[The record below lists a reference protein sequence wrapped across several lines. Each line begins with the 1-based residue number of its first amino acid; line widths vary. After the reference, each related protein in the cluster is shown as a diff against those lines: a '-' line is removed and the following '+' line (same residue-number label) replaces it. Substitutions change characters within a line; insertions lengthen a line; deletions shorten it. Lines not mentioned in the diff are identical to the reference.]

1 MQQDVPD
8 NCKINFS
15 RIPLDPRL
23 KLEDITSVLYHH
35 WNTTEYH
42 RHLLLPDVQG
52 VGLVK
57 EQQNQDTHVHIY
69 ESGDIIGIDLDR
81 DWEKVSISEKVS
93 SMSIIMI
100 IATSLTLMKTIVGSI
115 HCSHQSSQQK

>member
-23 KLEDITSVLYHH
+23 KLEDITSVLYQH
-35 WNTTEYH
+35 WNTTEHH

-93 SMSIIMI
+93 CLLLLSFSC
-100 IATSLTLMKTIVGSI
+100 LTFMKNIVGSI
-115 HCSHQSSQQK
+115 DCSYQSSQQK